1 VYSIYCMNWYK
12 VYGHVGYDI
21 LCLGAKILDESSISF
36 FIASK
41 NAEEYLESPHSTFY
55 VVTNGTSAKLLYFCR
70 IIFYSK
76 LKYYSLNLKY
86 KILVI

>member
-1 VYSIYCMNWYK
+1 MNWYK

-21 LCLGAKILDESSISF
+21 LCLGAKILEESSTSF
-36 FIASK
+36 FTVNK
-41 NAEEYLESPHSTFY
+41 NAEEYLESPHSTCH
-55 VVTNGTSAKLLYFCR
+55 VVKNGTSAKLLYFYR

-76 LKYYSLNLKY
+76 LQHYSLHLKY